1 MMATPRSLS
10 NRLRQHSRRS
20 GFAIG
25 VSMALAI
32 AICIAG
38 FVTIYVQL
46 QPYISDF
53 ITQDPPEE
61 EARVAA
67 APDPTE
73 PPADAAED
81 EEEPAPTEEP
91 SEDEEAASDEEE
103 APPEEEE
110 EDEPEPTEESDEF
123 EPDLQSNSEFQINL
137 RSQPTTNSDIIIVLT
152 FAQPLE
158 STGETAPADDPAN
171 DGDLW
176 IEVRTENGEVGW
188 MREIDSEPFQE

>member
-1 MMATPRSLS
+1 
-10 NRLRQHSRRS
+10 
-20 GFAIG
+20 
-25 VSMALAI
+25 MALAI

-38 FVTIYVQL
+38 FVAIYVQL

-53 ITQDPPEE
+53 VTQDPPEE

-73 PPADAAED
+73 PPADDE

-91 SEDEEAASDEEE
+91 SQDEEAAASDEEE
-103 APPEEEE
+103 APPEDEE
-110 EDEPEPTEESDEF
+110 EDEPEPTEESEEF

-137 RSQPTTNSDIIIVLT
+137 RSEPTTNSDIIIVLT

-158 STGETAPADDPAN
+158 ATGETAPADNPVE

-176 IEVRTENGEVGW
+176 IQVRTENGEVGW
-188 MREIDSEPFQE
+188 MREIDSEPYQE

>member
-1 MMATPRSLS
+1 
-10 NRLRQHSRRS
+10 
-20 GFAIG
+20 
-25 VSMALAI
+25 MALAI

-38 FVTIYVQL
+38 FVAIYVQL

-53 ITQDPPEE
+53 VTQDPPEE
-61 EARVAA
+61 EARVVA

-73 PPADAAED
+73 PPADDD
-81 EEEPAPTEEP
+81 EEAPAPTEEP
-91 SEDEEAASDEEE
+91 SDDEDAAPDDEE
-103 APPEEEE
+103 APPDDEE
-110 EDEPEPTEESDEF
+110 EDGPDPTEESEEF

-158 STGETAPADDPAN
+158 ATGETAPADDPAA

-176 IEVRTENGEVGW
+176 IEVRTENGEQGW

>member
-1 MMATPRSLS
+1 MATTPRSLS

-20 GFAIG
+20 GFAVG

-38 FVTIYVQL
+38 FVAIYVQL

-53 ITQDPPEE
+53 VTRDPPEE

-73 PPADAAED
+73 RPDDD
-81 EEEPAPTEEP
+81 EGDEEPAPTEEP
-91 SEDEEAASDEEE
+91 SEDEEGAASDEEE
-103 APPEEEE
+103 APPEDD

-137 RSQPTTNSDIIIVLT
+137 RSEPTTNSDIIIVLT

-176 IEVRTENGEVGW
+176 VEVRTENGEEGW